1 VLARR
6 LDADMITPPLANL
19 QEESFK
25 MDVFLPACQYLH
37 PGAKFMARIQQW
49 GQALAISEEAT
60 TFFREIL
67 KFLGIVALILV
78 NALILLMAG

>member
-1 VLARR
+1 M
-6 LDADMITPPLANL
+6 DA
-19 QEESFK
+19 
-25 MDVFLPACQYLH
+25 FLPACQYLH
-37 PGAKFMARIQQW
+37 PGVKFMACIQQW
-49 GQALAISEEAT
+49 SQALAVSEEAT